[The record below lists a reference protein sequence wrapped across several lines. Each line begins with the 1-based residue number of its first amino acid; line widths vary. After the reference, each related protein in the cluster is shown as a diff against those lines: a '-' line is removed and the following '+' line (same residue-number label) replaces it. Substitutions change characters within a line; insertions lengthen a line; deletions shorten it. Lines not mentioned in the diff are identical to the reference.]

1 MRHET
6 CKPYLIHTLHCPQ
19 AVRPTDRVTDHS
31 TQHNGIDVNM
41 AFSSESNGTVITEG
55 PMS

>member
-31 TQHNGIDVNM
+31 TQHNGVDVNT
-41 AFSSESNGTVITEG
+41 AFSSESNGTVITKG